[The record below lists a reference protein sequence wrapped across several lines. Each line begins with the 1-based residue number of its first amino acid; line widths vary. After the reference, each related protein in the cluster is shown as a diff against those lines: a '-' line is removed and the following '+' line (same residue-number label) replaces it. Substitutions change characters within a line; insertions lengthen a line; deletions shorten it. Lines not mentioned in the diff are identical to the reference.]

1 MTDLD
6 PMTTAGAGRNDA
18 RARAT
23 DLLGRYSTGQKVAA
37 GAAVV
42 AVVLGVLFM
51 TRMAGAGKY
60 APLFTDLQTSDAAA
74 ITEQLDSEGI
84 PYQLVNG
91 GTSILVPSD
100 QVYSARLKVAADG
113 IPSDSQVGY
122 GVLDQQGLTTS
133 EFGQRVGFQ
142 RAMEGEL
149 SKTIESLDVVETAT
163 VHLAL
168 PDKDAFALSDQ
179 KASASVLVRTTP
191 GSSMSDEQVQT
202 VVNLVASS
210 IENLSPEAVT
220 VADSE
225 GNVLAAPGR
234 NPGGAGGG
242 GGSRQKQTAQFE
254 QSVADSIE
262 AMLTKVV
269 GPGAA
274 TATVSADLNFD
285 ETNVSRETFEA
296 PAVGPDGEPLAV
308 QDSTR
313 NETYTGTAGAV
324 AGVLGPDTQPAAGGG
339 DTDYSL
345 DEADVEY
352 ALNRVVEST
361 NTAPGA
367 IEKLSVAVMVDEEKV
382 SPELLGN
389 LDALVAAAAG
399 IDAARGD
406 VLALDRMPFDTSVAD
421 RAEEEMAQA
430 EEAEAAAAT
439 QQMIQSIAL
448 GVFLLVVLL
457 VAFLMYRRA
466 AKQRRK
472 RAELLAELQV
482 GAGPRAALAAGP
494 GAVSGASSPAG
505 TSAGMDMI
513 GGPAAGIAA
522 GVQDYAP
529 ASLSPAAGVPAAPA
543 AVGGGVMA
551 PALPALGTAVIDAN
565 AQQRAA
571 TGVNIAQMA
580 DQQPD
585 EVAHLMRG
593 WLDDN
598 RGGRP

>member
-6 PMTTAGAGRNDA
+6 PTLTAGSGKNDV
-18 RARAT
+18 RAKAA

-37 GAAVV
+37 AAAVV

-51 TRMAGAGKY
+51 TRIAGAGKY

-74 ITEQLDSEGI
+74 ITEQLDTEGI
-84 PYQLVNG
+84 AYQLVDG
-91 GTSILVPSD
+91 GSTILVPSD
-100 QVYSARLKVAADG
+100 LVYSARLKVAADG

-179 KASASVLVRTTP
+179 KASASVLVRTGP
-191 GSSMSDEQVQT
+191 GETMSDEQVQT

-234 NPGGAGGG
+234 TPGGSGGAGAGG
-242 GGSRQKQTAQFE
+242 RQKQTAQFE
-254 QSVADSIE
+254 QSVAESIE
-262 AMLTKVV
+262 TMLSNVV

-285 ETNVSRETFEA
+285 ETNVSRETYEA
-296 PAVGPDGEPLAV
+296 PAVGPDGEPLAI
-308 QDSTR
+308 QDSTK
-313 NETYTGTAGAV
+313 NETYTGAAGAV
-324 AGVLGPDTQPAAGGG
+324 AGVLGPDSQPATGGG

-345 DEADVEY
+345 DEADVQY

-382 SPELLGN
+382 PAELLTN

-399 IDAARGD
+399 IDPERGD
-406 VLALDRMPFDTSVAD
+406 VLALDRMPFDTSIAD
-421 RAEEEMAQA
+421 RAA
-430 EEAEAAAAT
+430 EEIEAAEQAEAAAASRA
-439 QQMIQSIAL
+439 MIQNIAF

-457 VAFLMYRRA
+457 VAFLLHRRA

-472 RAELLAELQV
+472 RAELLAELQLGTGNV
-482 GAGPRAALAAGP
+482 PALAASTGEY
-494 GAVSGASSPAG
+494 SGALGGGLA
-505 TSAGMDMI
+505 AGM
-513 GGPAAGIAA
+513 AAN
-522 GVQDYAP
+522 VQDYAP
-529 ASLSPAAGVPAAPA
+529 VNLTSAQEPVNLTASS
-543 AVGGGVMA
+543 GGVLA
-551 PALPALGTAVIDAN
+551 PTRPALATATLDPSD
-565 AQQRAA
+565 QER
-571 TGVNIAQMA
+571 MA
-580 DQQPD
+580 RGNHLAEMVDQQPD
-585 EVAHLMRG
+585 EVAQLMRG
-593 WLDDN
+593 WLGDN